1 MQTFIDLERL
11 CTIMIFKMN
20 KINNLEVYKI
30 RNNQGQTHHLE
41 NYNKENILNMKLTN
55 LMVSQHSLFLKKVI
69 LKIIELILEFIS
81 KIHMI
86 I

>member
-30 RNNQGQTHHLE
+30 RNNQGQTHHLK
-41 NYNKENILNMKLTN
+41 NYNKEKILNMKLTN
-55 LMVSQHSLFLKKVI
+55 LMVSQHSLFLKKVT
-69 LKIIELILEFIS
+69 LKIIELISEFIS